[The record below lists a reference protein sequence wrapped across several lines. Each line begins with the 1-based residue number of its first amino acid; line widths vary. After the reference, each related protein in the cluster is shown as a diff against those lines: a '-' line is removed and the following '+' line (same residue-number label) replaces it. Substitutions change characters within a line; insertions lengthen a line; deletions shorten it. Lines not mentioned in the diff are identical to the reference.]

1 MVITNQNIKQ
11 NKCIFTNNKIE
22 KKTGYNVK
30 LVSIYTIM
38 KNKKIT
44 TKLPSFYGNNSE

>member
-1 MVITNQNIKQ
+1 MVITNQNIKPK
-11 NKCIFTNNKIE
+11 KCIFTKNKIE
-22 KKTGYNVK
+22 KTGYNVK
-30 LVSIYTIM
+30 LVSIYTVM